1 LNNQQSAES
10 LSMNLIDDSGKEN
23 QNAAANYYEHENRK
37 LRVMNEQLLQEI
49 SQVKA
54 TRQPILRKQ
63 NSSSSIGRRQ

>member
-1 LNNQQSAES
+1 MNNQQSAES

-23 QNAAANYYEHENRK
+23 HNAAANYYEHENRK